1 MFWFYM
7 VMALIAIVGFGV
19 ILFLAYIGA
28 RVLLARLRRLCN
40 PSPRAGRAAAR
51 LQRTRQAAHE
61 EMEKVSQEFVE
72 QARRI
77 LRR

>member
-1 MFWFYM
+1 M
-7 VMALIAIVGFGV
+7 VWVYVSIALV
-19 ILFLAYIGA
+19 ILMVLGAILVLAFIGA
-28 RVLLARLRRLCN
+28 YYLRHRLRRLRN

-51 LQRTRQAAHE
+51 LQKTRQTAHE